1 LKIKIGLKGKIDNEG
16 VVIMENLIKRF
27 VKYAKV
33 HTTSSEDSETVPSTE
48 IQKNLGKILVEDL
61 KEIGLSDAY
70 MDDKGYVYATLKSN
84 TDKNLKKIGFIA
96 HMDTSP
102 AASGENVNPQIHR
115 NYDGGDIVVNKEKNI
130 VLSPNEFSILSEKVG
145 KTIITSDGTTLLGA
159 DDKAGIT
166 EIIEA
171 LKYIIE
177 NPQIEHSDIKVCFT
191 PDEEVGRGAD
201 FFDVEGF
208 NTDFAYTVD
217 GGEIGELE
225 YENFNASSVDIK
237 IIGKSVHPGSAYNVM
252 INAASVA
259 TEFNSM
265 VPQNEVPEKTKGY
278 EGFYMLTSISGE
290 VDESKLS
297 YILRDFDL
305 DGLNQRKAK
314 IEEITK
320 TLQQKYGED
329 RIIVDI
335 KDSYY
340 NMKEKIEPVM
350 YIIDLAK
357 KAMKDADI
365 EPKIVPIRGGTDGAR
380 ISYMGIPT
388 PNLFTGGYNFHGYYE
403 YAVAEEMEKAK
414 EVIINIVKNNK

>member
-1 LKIKIGLKGKIDNEG
+1 
-16 VVIMENLIKRF
+16 MENLIKRF

-33 HTTSSEDSETVPSTE
+33 HTTSNEDSETVPSTE

-70 MDDKGYVYATLKSN
+70 MDDKGYVYATLKAN
-84 TDKNLKKIGFIA
+84 TDKKLKKIGFIA

-115 NYDGGDIVVNKEKNI
+115 NYDGGDIIVNKEKNI
-130 VLSPNEFSILSEKVG
+130 VLSPSEFSILSQKVG

-252 INAASVA
+252 INAAAVA

-290 VDESKLS
+290 VDEAKLS

-329 RIIVDI
+329 RIIVEI

>member
-1 LKIKIGLKGKIDNEG
+1 
-16 VVIMENLIKRF
+16 MENLIKRF

-48 IQKNLGKILVEDL
+48 IQKDLGKVLVEDL

-70 MDDKGYVYATLKSN
+70 MDDKGYVYATLKAN

-130 VLSPNEFSILSEKVG
+130 VLSPNEFSILSEKLG

-252 INAASVA
+252 INAAAVA
-259 TEFNSM
+259 TEFHSM

-278 EGFYMLTSISGE
+278 EGFYMLTYIGGE
-290 VDESKLS
+290 VDEAKLS

-329 RIIVDI
+329 RIIVEI

>member
-1 LKIKIGLKGKIDNEG
+1 
-16 VVIMENLIKRF
+16 MENLIKRF

-48 IQKNLGKILVEDL
+48 IQKDLGKILVEDL

-70 MDDKGYVYATLKSN
+70 MDDKGYVYATLKAN
-84 TDKNLKKIGFIA
+84 TDKKLKKIGFIA

-177 NPQIEHSDIKVCFT
+177 SPQIEHSDIKVCFT

-225 YENFNASSVDIK
+225 YENFNASSVDVK

-252 INAASVA
+252 INAAAVA
-259 TEFNSM
+259 TEFHSM
-265 VPQNEVPEKTKGY
+265 VPQSEVPEKTKGY
-278 EGFYMLTSISGE
+278 EGFYMLTYIGGE
-290 VDESKLS
+290 VDEAKLS

-329 RIIVDI
+329 RIIVEI

-357 KAMKDADI
+357 KAMKNADI

>member
-1 LKIKIGLKGKIDNEG
+1 M
-16 VVIMENLIKRF
+16 MENLIKRF

-33 HTTSSEDSETVPSTE
+33 HTTSNEDSETVPSTE

-115 NYDGGDIVVNKEKNI
+115 NYDGGDIIVNKEKNI
-130 VLSPNEFSILSEKVG
+130 VLSPSEFSILSQKIG

-252 INAASVA
+252 INAAAVA
-259 TEFNSM
+259 TEFHSM

-278 EGFYMLTSISGE
+278 EGFYMLTYIGGE
-290 VDESKLS
+290 VDEAKLS

>member
-1 LKIKIGLKGKIDNEG
+1 M
-16 VVIMENLIKRF
+16 MENLIKRF

-48 IQKNLGKILVEDL
+48 IQKDLGKILVEDL

-70 MDDKGYVYATLKSN
+70 MDDKGYVYATLKAN

-130 VLSPNEFSILSEKVG
+130 VLSANEFSILSEKVG

-225 YENFNASSVDIK
+225 YENFNASSVDVK

-252 INAASVA
+252 INAAAVA
-259 TEFNSM
+259 TEFHSM

-278 EGFYMLTSISGE
+278 EGFYMLTYIGGE
-290 VDESKLS
+290 VDEAKLS

-329 RIIVDI
+329 RIIVEI

>member
-1 LKIKIGLKGKIDNEG
+1 
-16 VVIMENLIKRF
+16 MENLIKRF

-48 IQKNLGKILVEDL
+48 IQKDLGKVLVEDL

-130 VLSPNEFSILSEKVG
+130 VLSPNEFSILSEKLG

-290 VDESKLS
+290 VDEAKLS

-329 RIIVDI
+329 RIIVEI

-357 KAMKDADI
+357 KAMKDTDV

>member
-1 LKIKIGLKGKIDNEG
+1 
-16 VVIMENLIKRF
+16 MENLIKRF

-33 HTTSSEDSETVPSTE
+33 HTTSNEDSETVPSTE

-70 MDDKGYVYATLKSN
+70 MDDKGYVYATLKAN
-84 TDKNLKKIGFIA
+84 TDKKLKKIGFIA

-290 VDESKLS
+290 VDEAKLS

-314 IEEITK
+314 MEEITK

-329 RIIVDI
+329 RIIVEI

>member
-1 LKIKIGLKGKIDNEG
+1 
-16 VVIMENLIKRF
+16 MENLIKRF

-48 IQKNLGKILVEDL
+48 IQKDLGKVLVEDL

-70 MDDKGYVYATLKSN
+70 MDDKGYVYATLKAN

-252 INAASVA
+252 INAAAVA
-259 TEFNSM
+259 TEFHSM
-265 VPQNEVPEKTKGY
+265 IPQNEVPEKTKGY
-278 EGFYMLTSISGE
+278 EGFYMLTYIGGE
-290 VDESKLS
+290 VDEAKLS

-329 RIIVDI
+329 RIIVEI

-357 KAMKDADI
+357 KAMKDADV

>member
-1 LKIKIGLKGKIDNEG
+1 
-16 VVIMENLIKRF
+16 MENLIKRF

-70 MDDKGYVYATLKSN
+70 MDDKGYVYATLKAN
-84 TDKNLKKIGFIA
+84 TDKKLKKIGFIA

-225 YENFNASSVDIK
+225 YENFNASSVDVK

-290 VDESKLS
+290 VDEAKLS

>member
-1 LKIKIGLKGKIDNEG
+1 
-16 VVIMENLIKRF
+16 MENLIKRF

-33 HTTSSEDSETVPSTE
+33 HTTSNEDSETVPSTE

-70 MDDKGYVYATLKSN
+70 MDDKGYVYATLKAN

-290 VDESKLS
+290 VDEAKLS

-329 RIIVDI
+329 RIIVEI

>member
-1 LKIKIGLKGKIDNEG
+1 
-16 VVIMENLIKRF
+16 MENLIKRF

-225 YENFNASSVDIK
+225 YENFNASSVDVK

-290 VDESKLS
+290 VDEAKLS

-329 RIIVDI
+329 RIIVEI

-414 EVIINIVKNNK
+414 EVIINIVKNNKNY

>member
-1 LKIKIGLKGKIDNEG
+1 
-16 VVIMENLIKRF
+16 MENLIKRF

-48 IQKNLGKILVEDL
+48 IQKSLGKILVEDL

-70 MDDKGYVYATLKSN
+70 MDDKGYVYATLKAN

-177 NPQIEHSDIKVCFT
+177 SPQIEHSDIKVCFT

-252 INAASVA
+252 INAAAVA
-259 TEFNSM
+259 TEFHSM
-265 VPQNEVPEKTKGY
+265 VPQSEVPEKTKGY
-278 EGFYMLTSISGE
+278 EGFYMLTCIGGE
-290 VDESKLS
+290 VDEAKLS

-329 RIIVDI
+329 RIIVEI

>member
-1 LKIKIGLKGKIDNEG
+1 
-16 VVIMENLIKRF
+16 MENLIKRF

-33 HTTSSEDSETVPSTE
+33 HTTSNEDSETVPSTE
-48 IQKNLGKILVEDL
+48 IQKDLGKVLVEDL

-130 VLSPNEFSILSEKVG
+130 VLSPNEFSILSEKLG

-225 YENFNASSVDIK
+225 YENFNASSVDVK

-252 INAASVA
+252 INAAAVA
-259 TEFNSM
+259 TEFHSM

-278 EGFYMLTSISGE
+278 EGFYMLTYIGGE
-290 VDESKLS
+290 VDEAKLS

-329 RIIVDI
+329 RIIVEI

-357 KAMKDADI
+357 KAMKDTDV

-403 YAVAEEMEKAK
+403 YAVAEEMAKAK

>member
-1 LKIKIGLKGKIDNEG
+1 
-16 VVIMENLIKRF
+16 MENLIKRF

-70 MDDKGYVYATLKSN
+70 MDDKGYVYATLKAN

-115 NYDGGDIVVNKEKNI
+115 NYDGGDIIVNKEKNI
-130 VLSPNEFSILSEKVG
+130 VLSPSEFSILSQKIG

-365 EPKIVPIRGGTDGAR
+365 EPKRVPIRGGTDGAR

>member
-1 LKIKIGLKGKIDNEG
+1 
-16 VVIMENLIKRF
+16 MENLIKRF

-48 IQKNLGKILVEDL
+48 IQKDLGKILVEDL

-115 NYDGGDIVVNKEKNI
+115 NYDGGDIIVNKEKNI
-130 VLSPNEFSILSEKVG
+130 VLSPSEFSILSQKVG

-252 INAASVA
+252 INAAAVA

-290 VDESKLS
+290 VDEAKLS

-314 IEEITK
+314 IEEIAK
-320 TLQQKYGED
+320 ILQQKYGED
-329 RIIVDI
+329 RIIVEI

>member
-1 LKIKIGLKGKIDNEG
+1 
-16 VVIMENLIKRF
+16 MENLIKRF

-48 IQKNLGKILVEDL
+48 IQKDLGKILVEDL

-70 MDDKGYVYATLKSN
+70 MDDKGYVYATLKAN

-130 VLSPNEFSILSEKVG
+130 VLSANEFSILSEKVG

-225 YENFNASSVDIK
+225 YENFNASSVDVK

-252 INAASVA
+252 INAAAVA
-259 TEFNSM
+259 TEFHSM

-278 EGFYMLTSISGE
+278 EGFYMLTYIGGE
-290 VDESKLS
+290 VDEAKLS

-329 RIIVDI
+329 RIIVEI

>member
-1 LKIKIGLKGKIDNEG
+1 
-16 VVIMENLIKRF
+16 MENLIKRF
-27 VKYAKV
+27 VKYGKV
-33 HTTSSEDSETVPSTE
+33 HTTSREDSETVPSTE
-48 IQKNLGKILVEDL
+48 IQKDLGKILVEDL
-61 KEIGLSDAY
+61 TEIGLSDAY

-225 YENFNASSVDIK
+225 YENFNASSVDVK

-290 VDESKLS
+290 VDEAKLS

-314 IEEITK
+314 MEEITK

-329 RIIVDI
+329 RIIVEI

>member
-1 LKIKIGLKGKIDNEG
+1 
-16 VVIMENLIKRF
+16 MENLIKRF

-48 IQKNLGKILVEDL
+48 IQKDLGKVLVEDL

-70 MDDKGYVYATLKSN
+70 MDDKGYVYATLKAN
-84 TDKNLKKIGFIA
+84 TDKKLKKIGFIA

-252 INAASVA
+252 INAAAVA
-259 TEFNSM
+259 TEFHSM

-278 EGFYMLTSISGE
+278 EGFYMLTYIGGE
-290 VDESKLS
+290 VDEAKLS

-329 RIIVDI
+329 RIIVEI

>member
-1 LKIKIGLKGKIDNEG
+1 
-16 VVIMENLIKRF
+16 MENLIKRF

-48 IQKNLGKILVEDL
+48 IQKDLGKVLVEDL

-70 MDDKGYVYATLKSN
+70 MDDKGYVYATLKAN

-130 VLSPNEFSILSEKVG
+130 VLSPNEFSILSEKLG

-290 VDESKLS
+290 VDEAKLS

>member
-1 LKIKIGLKGKIDNEG
+1 
-16 VVIMENLIKRF
+16 MENLIKRF

-48 IQKNLGKILVEDL
+48 IQKDLGKILVEDL

-290 VDESKLS
+290 VDEAKLS

-314 IEEITK
+314 IEEIAK

-329 RIIVDI
+329 RIIVEI

>member
-1 LKIKIGLKGKIDNEG
+1 
-16 VVIMENLIKRF
+16 MENLIKRF

-33 HTTSSEDSETVPSTE
+33 HTTSNEDSETVPSTE

-115 NYDGGDIVVNKEKNI
+115 NYDGGDIIVNKEKNI
-130 VLSPNEFSILSEKVG
+130 VLSPSEFSILSQKIG

-290 VDESKLS
+290 VDEAKLS

-388 PNLFTGGYNFHGYYE
+388 HNLFTGGYNFHGYYE

>member
-1 LKIKIGLKGKIDNEG
+1 
-16 VVIMENLIKRF
+16 MENLIKRF

-48 IQKNLGKILVEDL
+48 IQKDLGKILVEDL

-225 YENFNASSVDIK
+225 YENFNASSVDVK

-278 EGFYMLTSISGE
+278 EGFYMLTYIGGE
-290 VDESKLS
+290 VDEAKLS

-329 RIIVDI
+329 RIIVEI

-357 KAMKDADI
+357 KAMKNADI

>member
-1 LKIKIGLKGKIDNEG
+1 
-16 VVIMENLIKRF
+16 MENLIKRF

-33 HTTSSEDSETVPSTE
+33 HTTSNEDSETVPSTE

-115 NYDGGDIVVNKEKNI
+115 NYDGGDIIVNKEKNI
-130 VLSPNEFSILSEKVG
+130 VLSPSEFSILSQKIG

-225 YENFNASSVDIK
+225 YENFNASSVDVK

-290 VDESKLS
+290 VDEAKLS

>member
-1 LKIKIGLKGKIDNEG
+1 
-16 VVIMENLIKRF
+16 MENLIKRF

-70 MDDKGYVYATLKSN
+70 MDDKGYVYAILKSN

-225 YENFNASSVDIK
+225 YENFNASSVDVK

-290 VDESKLS
+290 VDEAKLS

-357 KAMKDADI
+357 KAMKDADV

>member
-1 LKIKIGLKGKIDNEG
+1 
-16 VVIMENLIKRF
+16 MENLIKRF

-33 HTTSSEDSETVPSTE
+33 HTTSNEDSETVPSTE

-225 YENFNASSVDIK
+225 YENFNASSVDVK

-259 TEFNSM
+259 TEFHSM

-290 VDESKLS
+290 VDEAKLS

-314 IEEITK
+314 IEEIAK
-320 TLQQKYGED
+320 ILQQKYGED
-329 RIIVDI
+329 RIIVEI

>member
-1 LKIKIGLKGKIDNEG
+1 
-16 VVIMENLIKRF
+16 MENLIKRF

-48 IQKNLGKILVEDL
+48 IQKDLGKILVEDL

-70 MDDKGYVYATLKSN
+70 MDDKGYVYATLKAN
-84 TDKNLKKIGFIA
+84 TDKDLKKIGFIA

-115 NYDGGDIVVNKEKNI
+115 NYDGGDIIVNKEKNI

-225 YENFNASSVDIK
+225 YENFNASSVDVK

-252 INAASVA
+252 INAAAVA
-259 TEFNSM
+259 TEFHSM

-278 EGFYMLTSISGE
+278 EGFYMLTYIGGE
-290 VDESKLS
+290 VDEAKLS

-357 KAMKDADI
+357 KAMKDADV

>member
-1 LKIKIGLKGKIDNEG
+1 
-16 VVIMENLIKRF
+16 MENLIKRF

-33 HTTSSEDSETVPSTE
+33 HTTSNEDSETVPSTE

-115 NYDGGDIVVNKEKNI
+115 NYDGGDIIVNKEKNI
-130 VLSPNEFSILSEKVG
+130 VLSPNEFSILSEKIG

-290 VDESKLS
+290 VDEAKLS

>member
-1 LKIKIGLKGKIDNEG
+1 
-16 VVIMENLIKRF
+16 MENLIKRF

-33 HTTSSEDSETVPSTE
+33 HTTSNEDSETVPSTE

-70 MDDKGYVYATLKSN
+70 MDDKGYVYATLKAN

-102 AASGENVNPQIHR
+102 AASGENVNPQIHK
-115 NYDGGDIVVNKEKNI
+115 NYDGNDIVINSEKNI
-130 VLSPNEFSILSEKVG
+130 ILSPKEFNLLKDKVG

-159 DDKAGIT
+159 DDKAGIA
-166 EIIEA
+166 EIMES
-171 LKYIIE
+171 LKYIAKHQE
-177 NPQIEHSDIKVCFT
+177 IEHSDIYVCFT
-191 PDEEVGRGAD
+191 PDEEVGKGAD
-201 FFDVEGF
+201 FFDVDKF
-208 NTDFAYTVD
+208 KADFAYTVD

-225 YENFNASSVDIK
+225 YENFNAASANIK
-237 IIGKSVHPGSAYNVM
+237 IIGKSVHPGYAYNVM

-259 TEFNSM
+259 SEFNSM
-265 VPQNEVPEKTKGY
+265 VPNEVPENTQGY
-278 EGFYMLTSISGE
+278 EGFYMLNSISGE
-290 VDESKLS
+290 VDKAEIS

-329 RIIVDI
+329 RIIVEI

-388 PNLFTGGYNFHGYYE
+388 PHLFTGGYNFHGYYE

>member
-1 LKIKIGLKGKIDNEG
+1 MQD
-16 VVIMENLIKRF
+16 LINRF
-27 VKYAKV
+27 IKYAKV
-33 HTTSSEDSETVPSTE
+33 HTTSSEYSESVPTTE
-48 IQKNLGKILVEDL
+48 IQKDLGKILVEDL
-61 KEIGLSDAY
+61 KQIGLEDAH
-70 MDDKGYVYATLKSN
+70 MDEKGYVYATLKSN
-84 TDKNLKKIGFIA
+84 TDKNLNKIGFIA

-290 VDESKLS
+290 VDEAKLS

-329 RIIVDI
+329 RIIVEI

>member
-1 LKIKIGLKGKIDNEG
+1 
-16 VVIMENLIKRF
+16 MENLIKRF

-70 MDDKGYVYATLKSN
+70 MDDKGYVYATLKAN
-84 TDKNLKKIGFIA
+84 TDKKLKKIGFIA

-115 NYDGGDIVVNKEKNI
+115 NYGGGDIVVNKEKNI

-290 VDESKLS
+290 VDEAKLS

-314 IEEITK
+314 IEEIAK
-320 TLQQKYGED
+320 ILQQKYGED
-329 RIIVDI
+329 RIIVEI

>member
-1 LKIKIGLKGKIDNEG
+1 
-16 VVIMENLIKRF
+16 MENLIKRF

-48 IQKNLGKILVEDL
+48 IQKDLGKVLVEDL

-70 MDDKGYVYATLKSN
+70 MDDKGYVYATLKAN

-130 VLSPNEFSILSEKVG
+130 VLSPNEFSILSEKLG

-290 VDESKLS
+290 VDEAKLS

-329 RIIVDI
+329 RIIVEI

>member
-1 LKIKIGLKGKIDNEG
+1 
-16 VVIMENLIKRF
+16 MENLIKRF

-48 IQKNLGKILVEDL
+48 IQKDLGKVLVEDL

-225 YENFNASSVDIK
+225 YENFNASSVDVK

-290 VDESKLS
+290 VDEAKLS

-329 RIIVDI
+329 RIIVEI

-365 EPKIVPIRGGTDGAR
+365 EPKIVPIRGVTDGAR

>member
-1 LKIKIGLKGKIDNEG
+1 
-16 VVIMENLIKRF
+16 MENLIKRF

-33 HTTSSEDSETVPSTE
+33 HTTSNEDSETVPSTE

-252 INAASVA
+252 INAAAVA
-259 TEFNSM
+259 TEFHSM

-290 VDESKLS
+290 VDEAKLS

-314 IEEITK
+314 IEEIAK
-320 TLQQKYGED
+320 ILQQKYGED
-329 RIIVDI
+329 RIIVEI

>member
-1 LKIKIGLKGKIDNEG
+1 
-16 VVIMENLIKRF
+16 MENLIKRF

-33 HTTSSEDSETVPSTE
+33 HTTSNEDSETVPSTE

-70 MDDKGYVYATLKSN
+70 MDDKGYVYATLKAN

-237 IIGKSVHPGSAYNVM
+237 IIGKSEHPGSAYNVL
-252 INAASVA
+252 INAAAVA
-259 TEFNSM
+259 TEFHSM

-278 EGFYMLTSISGE
+278 EGFYMLTYIGGE
-290 VDESKLS
+290 VDEAKLS

-329 RIIVDI
+329 RIIVEI